1 MEILRIDHLHVKGFE
16 YEGFKGAFEKLM
28 GKEFYME
35 MDFSDFQGTEVSYEP
50 YPVGMELFN
59 PTDTSFSS
67 GRLADGARPGVF
79 AVSYKVPDIE
89 VGIAEMQELGYELI
103 EVFDFGDIKE
113 AIFKTLDTFGF
124 YVELISYPGDSI
136 TEVYNNVE

>member
-1 MEILRIDHLHVKGFE
+1 MRIDHLHVKGFE
-16 YEGFKGAFEKLM
+16 YEGFKGAFERLM
-28 GKEFYME
+28 GKEFYLDDME
-35 MDFSDFQGTEVSYEP
+35 FEDQGTVVSYEP

-59 PTDTSFSS
+59 PTDATLTS
-67 GRLADGARPGVF
+67 GRLASMSNPGVF

-89 VGIAEMQELGYELI
+89 VGIADMQAMGYELI

-113 AIFKTLDTFGF
+113 AIFETYRTFGF

-136 TEVYNNVE
+136 TEVYNNVV

>member
-1 MEILRIDHLHVKGFE
+1 MDILRIDHLHVRGFE

-28 GKEFYME
+28 GKEFYMDL
-35 MDFSDFQGTEVSYEP
+35 DFSDDQGTEVSYEP

-59 PTDTSFSS
+59 PTDATLTS
-67 GRLADGARPGVF
+67 GRLAVTSHPGVF

-89 VGIAEMQELGYELI
+89 AGIAEMKDLGYECI

-113 AIFKTLDTFGF
+113 AIFETYQVFGF

-136 TEVYNNVE
+136 TEVYNNVV